1 MTTATINNTIFRF
14 TTFTNRQT
22 DKQTDKRK
30 KIGLE
35 INVVCAFLQSD
46 RLIEKYDYVD
56 DFIRVAERSVELFD
70 GTMLAALELFESK
83 RKKKEGMIIFYFHF
97 LIEKQKHCLSRRSIE
112 R

>member
-70 GTMLAALELFESK
+70 GTMLAALELFEFDFELTALVEAGNANGPTK
-83 RKKKEGMIIFYFHF
+83 
-97 LIEKQKHCLSRRSIE
+97 LT
-112 R
+112 